1 MNSQNMSTAKSDPRR
16 ALVRALSAGAALAV
30 IAAFSSGCTSVG
42 TSDVDTAPY
51 DYRERHPILISNEPQ
66 TYKVHVG
73 MSGPAFSPQLEA
85 ALRDYVRDYREHGTG
100 GITIQVPTGSAN
112 EVAAASTGRAIH
124 YALVRAGVPRGNI
137 SVAPYV
143 VGDHAKAAA
152 LQVSYLQVKAVV
164 PRCGLWPSGSD
175 TDFLNRDAFNF
186 GCAQQQNLAA
196 MVADP
201 ADLVRP
207 RPMGPPNGGRRAN
220 VMQIYVDL
228 GAQGWVPEPIKGLMA
243 DDTSGVF

>member
-1 MNSQNMSTAKSDPRR
+1 MSASTSIEREGPVNSQNMSTVKFDPRR

-30 IAAFSSGCTSVG
+30 IAAFSTGCSSYSS
-42 TSDVDTAPY
+42 SDVETAPY

-112 EVAAASTGRAIH
+112 EVAAASTGHALH

-137 SVAPYV
+137 AIAPYA
-143 VGDHAKAAA
+143 VGDHSKVAA
-152 LQVSYLQVKAVV
+152 LQIAYLQVKA
-164 PRCGLWPSGSD
+164 
-175 TDFLNRDAFNF
+175 
-186 GCAQQQNLAA
+186 
-196 MVADP
+196 
-201 ADLVRP
+201 
-207 RPMGPPNGGRRAN
+207 
-220 VMQIYVDL
+220 
-228 GAQGWVPEPIKGLMA
+228 
-243 DDTSGVF
+243 